1 LSLPSC
7 TWFNQ
12 LKRLLCWSNGFIYK
26 PPFGTKHRTEL
37 AALTMSK
44 FGTPKAGN
52 ANSNQTLVP
61 DASLLERTAHL
72 QAFLFFS
79 S

>member
-1 LSLPSC
+1 MSQVALSLPTC

-12 LKRLLCWSNGFIYK
+12 LKQVLCWSDEFICK

-37 AALTMSK
+37 AAFMVTK
-44 FGTPKAGN
+44 FSTPKAGD

-61 DASLLERTAHL
+61 DASLPERTD
-72 QAFLFFS
+72 
-79 S
+79 